1 MITQV
6 TQLWIEE
13 RDKIVAHCM
22 KKSSKQ
28 KKQLQKKVQGIAPAS
43 QLMITKMFIKRCVFK
58 YQARYITWQLNV
70 KFKNEM
76 ENFKKKILNDIRE
89 KVIAQEKLELELF
102 KDVTIPDLREK
113 DGKKGKGGSAEDSK
127 KPGKIPLTLLNIKEI

>member
-1 MITQV
+1 MKIQAQYQKWKKSQDNMITIT

-58 YQARYITWQLNV
+58 Y
-70 KFKNEM
+70 
-76 ENFKKKILNDIRE
+76 
-89 KVIAQEKLELELF
+89 
-102 KDVTIPDLREK
+102 
-113 DGKKGKGGSAEDSK
+113 
-127 KPGKIPLTLLNIKEI
+127 

>member
-1 MITQV
+1 VRIQIQYQKWKKSQDNMITNT

-58 YQARYITWQLNV
+58 Y
-70 KFKNEM
+70 
-76 ENFKKKILNDIRE
+76 
-89 KVIAQEKLELELF
+89 
-102 KDVTIPDLREK
+102 
-113 DGKKGKGGSAEDSK
+113 
-127 KPGKIPLTLLNIKEI
+127 

>member
-1 MITQV
+1 VKIQAQYQKWKKSQDNMITIT

-58 YQARYITWQLNV
+58 Y
-70 KFKNEM
+70 
-76 ENFKKKILNDIRE
+76 
-89 KVIAQEKLELELF
+89 
-102 KDVTIPDLREK
+102 
-113 DGKKGKGGSAEDSK
+113 
-127 KPGKIPLTLLNIKEI
+127 

>member
-1 MITQV
+1 MIACIARYGSAIVKIQAQYQKWKKSQDNMITMT

-58 YQARYITWQLNV
+58 Y
-70 KFKNEM
+70 
-76 ENFKKKILNDIRE
+76 
-89 KVIAQEKLELELF
+89 
-102 KDVTIPDLREK
+102 
-113 DGKKGKGGSAEDSK
+113 
-127 KPGKIPLTLLNIKEI
+127 

>member
-1 MITQV
+1 MITAI

-43 QLMITKMFIKRCVFK
+43 QLMITKMFIKRCIFK

-70 KFKNEM
+70 KHKNEM
-76 ENFKKKILNDIRE
+76 ENFVRN
-89 KVIAQEKLELELF
+89 
-102 KDVTIPDLREK
+102 
-113 DGKKGKGGSAEDSK
+113 S
-127 KPGKIPLTLLNIKEI
+127 NIHFQL

>member
-1 MITQV
+1 VKIQAQYQKWKKSQDNMITMT

-58 YQARYITWQLNV
+58 Y
-70 KFKNEM
+70 
-76 ENFKKKILNDIRE
+76 
-89 KVIAQEKLELELF
+89 
-102 KDVTIPDLREK
+102 
-113 DGKKGKGGSAEDSK
+113 
-127 KPGKIPLTLLNIKEI
+127 

>member
-1 MITQV
+1 VRIQIQYQKWKKSQDNMITIT

-58 YQARYITWQLNV
+58 Y
-70 KFKNEM
+70 
-76 ENFKKKILNDIRE
+76 
-89 KVIAQEKLELELF
+89 
-102 KDVTIPDLREK
+102 
-113 DGKKGKGGSAEDSK
+113 
-127 KPGKIPLTLLNIKEI
+127 

>member
-1 MITQV
+1 MRIQIQYQKWKKSQDNMITIT

-58 YQARYITWQLNV
+58 Y
-70 KFKNEM
+70 
-76 ENFKKKILNDIRE
+76 
-89 KVIAQEKLELELF
+89 
-102 KDVTIPDLREK
+102 
-113 DGKKGKGGSAEDSK
+113 
-127 KPGKIPLTLLNIKEI
+127 

>member
-1 MITQV
+1 MKIQAQYQKWKKSQDNMITMT

-58 YQARYITWQLNV
+58 Y
-70 KFKNEM
+70 
-76 ENFKKKILNDIRE
+76 
-89 KVIAQEKLELELF
+89 
-102 KDVTIPDLREK
+102 
-113 DGKKGKGGSAEDSK
+113 
-127 KPGKIPLTLLNIKEI
+127 

>member
-1 MITQV
+1 MRIQIQYQKWKKSQDNMITNT

-28 KKQLQKKVQGIAPAS
+28 KKLLQKKVQGIAPAS

-58 YQARYITWQLNV
+58 Y
-70 KFKNEM
+70 
-76 ENFKKKILNDIRE
+76 
-89 KVIAQEKLELELF
+89 
-102 KDVTIPDLREK
+102 
-113 DGKKGKGGSAEDSK
+113 
-127 KPGKIPLTLLNIKEI
+127 

>member
-1 MITQV
+1 MRIQIQYQKWKKSQDNMITNT

-58 YQARYITWQLNV
+58 Y
-70 KFKNEM
+70 
-76 ENFKKKILNDIRE
+76 
-89 KVIAQEKLELELF
+89 
-102 KDVTIPDLREK
+102 
-113 DGKKGKGGSAEDSK
+113 
-127 KPGKIPLTLLNIKEI
+127 